1 MKDMLVLRVR
11 DFLRSRLN
19 PGKPVIVG
27 FSGGA
32 DSRALVHL
40 LKETQRSLKLDI
52 HLVHIDHG
60 WRQESGVEAQAL
72 QTMAEG
78 WGLPFHIKTL
88 SSLSFA
94 KGNSENVAR
103 ALRYEYFSYVS
114 HLIGAQAIIL
124 AHQQDDLAETVM
136 KRMCEGAGFLAWSPM
151 KEDASYEGMR
161 VWRPLLKVSKLELLD
176 WLGTHN
182 IRDFIV
188 DQTNLSSDFLR
199 GRMRTEMFPYL
210 ERVFGKG
217 IVASLCGIADDVD
230 RIASPM
236 LTLFQKCSLQVKD
249 DLLCTYVNFDDLTDL
264 PQYQYVFY
272 LKYFLSNLGLVASR
286 DQMETLN
293 ELLLSRSTAKK
304 IQLGGRWI
312 YVEGGS
318 CFVLKDMPVWPEC
331 ILLKEGVYSFDGWIC
346 HVRWEEPNEELS
358 NWQMALN
365 GRFYV
370 DMPENEYALVSPST
384 LHTYKRKEFFLK
396 RFSSASIP
404 SFCRGLFPFLVYND
418 EFIHE
423 FLTGRRIQKM
433 ADNSFKRLS
442 IQLFCVDK

>member
-1 MKDMLVLRVR
+1 MLVLRVR
-11 DFLRSRLN
+11 DFLRCRLD
-19 PGKPVIVG
+19 PQKPVIVG

-60 WRQESGVEAQAL
+60 WRQESGIQAQAL
-72 QTMAEG
+72 QEMAEG
-78 WGLPFHIKTL
+78 WGLPFHVKTL
-88 SSLSFA
+88 QSSSFT

-103 ALRYEYFSYVS
+103 SLRYEYFSYVS
-114 HLIGAQAIIL
+114 HHIGAQAVIL
-124 AHQQDDLAETVM
+124 AHHQDDLAETVV
-136 KRMCEGAGFLAWSPM
+136 KRMFEGAGFLAWSPM
-151 KEDASYEGMR
+151 KEDANYEGMR
-161 VWRPLLKVSKLELLD
+161 VWRPLLKVSKATLLD
-176 WLGTHN
+176 WLGTRN

-217 IVASLCGIADDVD
+217 IVASLCGIADDVEV
-230 RIASPM
+230 IGAPM
-236 LTLFQKCSLQVKD
+236 LALFQKCSLRVKD

-264 PQYQYVFY
+264 PQYYYVFY

-286 DQMETLN
+286 DQLQTLN
-293 ELLLSRSTAKK
+293 EFVLSRSKAKK
-304 IQLGGRWI
+304 VQVGGCWI
-312 YVEGGS
+312 YIEGRS
-318 CFVLKDMPVWPEC
+318 CFVLKDVPVWPER
-331 ILLKEGVYSFDGWIC
+331 LPLQKGVHSFDGWTC
-346 HVRWEEPNEELS
+346 HVNWEAPNEELS

-365 GRFYV
+365 GHFYV
-370 DMPENEYALVSPST
+370 DMPEDEYVLVSPST
-384 LHTYKRKEFFLK
+384 LHTDKRKEFFLK

-442 IQLFCVDK
+442 IQLSCLDK